1 MTLSITITFS
11 DGHKGAMPAAWAA
24 WAGQHGLEPGG
35 PAVLYRH
42 SYYDRAGDV
51 RLEVSSSRRPQ
62 RAVFSTNHV
71 GTGDFSVAAH
81 ALAAWAEFGGV
92 LEASP
97 ELRRLIC
104 QEFGTVTFKDS

>member
-1 MTLSITITFS
+1 
-11 DGHKGAMPAAWAA
+11 MPAAWAA

-35 PAVLYRH
+35 PAVLYLH
-42 SYYDRAGDV
+42 SFYDSAGDV
-51 RLEVSSSRRPQ
+51 RLEVNSSRRPQ

-104 QEFGTVTFKDS
+104 QEFGTVAYEDS